1 MAKDKFEFLT
11 KEDFDEE
18 IKLALL
24 KFTAKT
30 FADFV
35 LLLEYPKYKKTI
47 IEILSTNQ
55 DLKVSDLQKQLLL
68 LAHNNQLKEALLL
81 RENPLTKNQA
91 PGEELDIILAQL
103 ISQQLDLV
111 KSMVALIEEKSWDAI
126 LQLENLTILEG
137 FKFPS
142 TYISDG
148 FDSKT
153 STTMFILKAIENQ
166 APLNV
171 IIKFLEAGIL
181 YPNISEAHENH
192 EILEEHKAI
201 LEELENPSLDANN
214 CKAVFDFIDKY
225 KYEETVIDF
234 TKHVSTSVAKLPADE
249 RQKFLYDILT
259 HVDFETYLKI
269 YLAQYRYCANSAYG
283 RNEKLTDDQKTVI
296 QAIVD
301 CNFTFIE
308 NWKTQDNQVLSKEV
322 KSAVISLMDA
332 RKRLLDAFSVALEEA
347 VTQGKFK
354 DTGPDFNLYGVI
366 NAKDKIENDPCVISI
381 ALIAKFTNPAC
392 EEIDALSIINA
403 PNISNMH
410 IKLADIYIK
419 YQSSSKLFADNLYLL
434 LKKIFKTNYTK
445 ADHEQILPKAKEIFK
460 ILFTKKKDA
469 SQDNLWNKIESLIK
483 DLNIHKK
490 KHGEIFFN
498 FVIPNLS
505 DDELAAMQK
514 DNDAILQYV
523 KGIDSNP
530 LSTLTFE
537 HLQTLHSKLFKEQN
551 FISFF
556 KEHFANKYP
565 QYWKKIENFR
575 DSSEYLNWLA
585 NKVKTDFNKSV
596 FKLIYDRNIPQN
608 IAEDLLKVFELLLS
622 EKKKDASQDNLW
634 NKIES
639 LIKDLN
645 IHKKKHGEIFF
656 NFVIPNLSDDELTA
670 MQKDNDAILQY
681 VKGIDGN
688 PLSTLTFEHL
698 QTLHSKL
705 FKEQN
710 FISFFKEHFANKYPQ
725 YWGEIK
731 GFRDSPEYLEW
742 LLNNSNYDKQ
752 IFKKIYPYQNYYP
765 FHILSDLSK
774 VRAKNSREKFNLLH
788 CLGIYLEWHHE
799 EGVAYREEYPKKTI
813 SDKTIVSLL
822 REIQLNSFKKE
833 TFQSFFKEH
842 FADKYPQYWRKIKG
856 FRDSTEYLEWLLNN
870 SNYDKQIFKKIY
882 PYQNYYP
889 LFILSDLIKVRAK
902 NTNKQIKLL
911 NCLAIYLEWY
921 HEEGVACR
929 ENHQKKIMSDKT
941 IGRLLYV
948 IRFNSFKE
956 KTFQSFF
963 KDHFADK
970 YPQHWRKIEDFRDS
984 PEYLE
989 WLVKYLNNPEHDRS
1003 IFEKIYRGD
1012 YENQM
1017 KIDEEKARKHITPN
1031 ENLCTNL
1038 LFNSFFP
1045 FSFTTGINYLMQVLS
1060 VRSDIR
1066 YMTTAASLLYST
1078 QFSKLLRYGNHHYFT
1093 SSPQYFLFG
1102 SSLIASIG
1110 YPLLEY
1116 LLLPPPLR
1124 TINITENIHLS
1135 LAASAI
1141 GFLNYTSQ
1149 SCINGND
1156 IIDNALHFIDQTFDA
1171 VLPEWIR

>member
-11 KEDFDEE
+11 KEDFHEE
-18 IKLALL
+18 KKLALL
-24 KFTAKT
+24 KFTAET

-181 YPNISEAHENH
+181 YPNMSEAHENH

-201 LEELENPSLDANN
+201 LEELENPSLDADN

-225 KYEETVIDF
+225 KYEETVINF

-249 RQKFLYDILT
+249 REKFLHDILT

-269 YLAQYRYCANSAYG
+269 YLAQYRYCANRAYG

-296 QAIVD
+296 KAIVD
-301 CNFTFIE
+301 CNFIFIE
-308 NWKTQDNQVLSKEV
+308 NWKTQDNQVLSKDV

-332 RKRLLDAFSVALEEA
+332 RKRLLDAFSAPLKEA

-366 NAKDKIENDPCVISI
+366 GAEDKIKYPLFPVSI
-381 ALIAKFTNPAC
+381 ALIARFTNPSC

-505 DDELAAMQK
+505 DDELTAMQK

-575 DSSEYLNWLA
+575 DS
-585 NKVKTDFNKSV
+585 
-596 FKLIYDRNIPQN
+596 
-608 IAEDLLKVFELLLS
+608 
-622 EKKKDASQDNLW
+622 
-634 NKIES
+634 
-639 LIKDLN
+639 
-645 IHKKKHGEIFF
+645 
-656 NFVIPNLSDDELTA
+656 
-670 MQKDNDAILQY
+670 
-681 VKGIDGN
+681 
-688 PLSTLTFEHL
+688 
-698 QTLHSKL
+698 
-705 FKEQN
+705 
-710 FISFFKEHFANKYPQ
+710 
-725 YWGEIK
+725 
-731 GFRDSPEYLEW
+731 PEYLEW

-788 CLGIYLEWHHE
+788 CLAIYLEWHHE
-799 EGVAYREEYPKKTI
+799 EGVAYREEYPKKII

-856 FRDSTEYLEWLLNN
+856 FRDSPEYLEWLLNN

-889 LFILSDLIKVRAK
+889 LFILSDLTKVRAK
-902 NTNKQIKLL
+902 NTNKQFKLL
-911 NCLAIYLEWY
+911 NCFAIYLEWY

-941 IGRLLYV
+941 IVRLLYV

-956 KTFQSFF
+956 ETFQSFF
-963 KDHFADK
+963 KEHFADK
-970 YPQHWRKIEDFRDS
+970 YPQYWKKIENFRDS

-1093 SSPQYFLFG
+1093 SLQQYFLFR

-1149 SCINGND
+1149 SCITGND